1 MHEPSRLDRFLG
13 FSAEVTAFPVFELRG
28 TGLAEIYLNT
38 IDEVVGPALIDE
50 LLDAWAALPS
60 TAAPRPDLLRR
71 HIFGNAKLGPVA
83 RNIVKLWYVG
93 TWYQLPTA
101 WSEAFGL
108 TQKDVTFVVSPTA
121 YVEGL
126 LWTAIGAHPSGA
138 KGQGFGSW
146 ADPPDIPKFG

>member
-1 MHEPSRLDRFLG
+1 MPKPSRLDRFLA
-13 FSAEVTAFPVFELRG
+13 FSAEVTAFSVFELRG
-28 TGLAEIYLNT
+28 TGLAEVYLNAT
-38 IDEVVGPALIDE
+38 DEVVGPALIDE
-50 LLDAWAALPS
+50 LLDAWTALPS
-60 TAAPRPDLLRR
+60 TAPRPDLLRG
-71 HIFGNAKLGPVA
+71 HIFGDAKLGPIA

-101 WSEAFGL
+101 WSEAFGP

-138 KGQGFGSW
+138 KAQGFGSW